1 MTAAEAITTMV
12 ASALVIVGM
21 VWRGL
26 GRVIK
31 AVRDLLNEL
40 KLNTIAVRDIGET
53 LDGNIK
59 TVHET
64 LQNHES
70 RITTLEAR

>member
-12 ASALVIVGM
+12 ASALLILGM

-26 GRVIK
+26 AHIIK
-31 AVRDLLNEL
+31 AVGSLLSEL
-40 KLNTIAVRDIGET
+40 KLNTKAIKDIGDA

-70 RITTLEAR
+70 RITVLEKR